1 MEDCQNEHFSI
12 ALYCSNC
19 LNWQSLRGCQTAG
32 ISQPALSKFLKNTE
46 RDVGQ
51 ELFFRNQN
59 RYVPTPAGQ
68 IYLSTAQQI
77 LKLDNHT
84 RSAIAALDARTQTVI
99 RVGVSPNRGMNTL
112 VSVYS
117 EFEQRFPDV
126 QLITHEGFTNTLREK
141 LLVGELDLVFS
152 THTGPVPEELRLI
165 PIQKEE
171 LVLAVPSFHP
181 SVKHNTF
188 LLSEL
193 PFADLRDYRDCTF
206 ASPGPQTTMHS
217 LILKLFKDAGITPQF
232 SAVAPNLLMQEAMI
246 RSGTKVGMLPA
257 YYVRPNP
264 DIAYFRLKNP
274 PILTCYCAFRRS
286 NPLNEPQEFLLF
298 LFFRYALHSPNGV
311 PVWTDDTR
319 RLMLKYDP
327 LEAAAFGLEEMI

>member
-1 MEDCQNEHFSI
+1 MNISQLPYIVAI
-12 ALYCSNC
+12 ASTG
-19 LNWQSLRGCQTAG
+19 SLSAAARQLG

-84 RSAIAALDARTQTVI
+84 RSAIAALDSRSQTVI
-99 RVGVSPNRGMNTL
+99 RLGVSPNRGMNTL
-112 VSVYS
+112 VSVYP

-126 QLITHEGFTNTLREK
+126 QIITCEGFTNTLREK
-141 LLVGELDLVFS
+141 LVAGELDMTFS
-152 THTGPVPEELRLI
+152 THMGPVPEELRLI
-165 PIQKEE
+165 PTQKEE

-193 PFADLRDYRDCTF
+193 PFADLRDYRNCTF
-206 ASPGPQTTMHS
+206 ASPGPQTTMYG

-246 RSGTKVGMLPA
+246 RSGTKVGILPA

-264 DIAYFRLKNP
+264 DIAFFRLKNSP
-274 PILTCYCAFRRS
+274 LLTCYCMLRKNCPVTA
-286 NPLNEPQEFLLF
+286 PMEFLTF
-298 LFFRYALHSPNGV
+298 LFFRNSLHSPNGT
-311 PVWTDDTR
+311 PIWTDTTR
-319 RLMLKYDP
+319 QLLREFDP
-327 LEAAAFGLEEMI
+327 LEAAVFGLEDSL

>member
-1 MEDCQNEHFSI
+1 MNISQLPYIVAI
-12 ALYCSNC
+12 ASTG
-19 LNWQSLRGCQTAG
+19 SLSAAARQLG

-84 RSAIAALDARTQTVI
+84 RSAIAALDSRSQTVI
-99 RVGVSPNRGMNTL
+99 RLGVSPNRGMNTL
-112 VSVYS
+112 VSVYP

-126 QLITHEGFTNTLREK
+126 QLITHEGFTSTLREK
-141 LLVGELDLVFS
+141 LLAGELDLVFS

-165 PIQKEE
+165 PTQKEE

-246 RSGTKVGMLPA
+246 RSGNKVGILPA

-264 DIAYFRLKNP
+264 DIAFFRLKNP
-274 PILTCYCAFRRS
+274 PILTCYCMLRKNRAES
-286 NPLNEPQEFLLF
+286 PTVDFLTY
-298 LFFRYALHSPNGV
+298 LFFRNTLHSPNGT
-311 PVWTDDTR
+311 PIWTDTTR
-319 RLMLKYDP
+319 RLLLEFDP
-327 LEAAAFGLEEMI
+327 LEAAAFGLEDNL

>member
-1 MEDCQNEHFSI
+1 MNISQLPYIVAI
-12 ALYCSNC
+12 ASTG
-19 LNWQSLRGCQTAG
+19 SLSAAARQLG

-112 VSVYS
+112 VSVYP

-126 QLITHEGFTNTLREK
+126 QIITCEGFTNTLREK
-141 LLVGELDLVFS
+141 LVAGELDMTFS
-152 THTGPVPEELRLI
+152 THMGPVPEELRLI
-165 PIQKEE
+165 PTQKEE

-193 PFADLRDYRDCTF
+193 PFADLRDYRNCTF
-206 ASPGPQTTMHS
+206 ASPGPQTTMYG

-246 RSGTKVGMLPA
+246 RSGNKVGILPA

-264 DIAYFRLKNP
+264 DIAFFRLKNP
-274 PILTCYCAFRRS
+274 SILTCYCMLRKNQPES
-286 NPLNEPQEFLLF
+286 PPTDFLTY
-298 LFFRYALHSPNGV
+298 LFFRNSLHSPNGI
-311 PVWTDDTR
+311 PIWTNTTR
-319 RLMLKYDP
+319 RLLLEFDP
-327 LEAAAFGLEEMI
+327 LEAAAFGLEDNL